1 MIGIANPSN
10 PLCDRFNHYNVL
22 MFCNSAGWSRIVQQD
37 EWHWKVSGGE
47 VEGVEFQHRKLW
59 RVRDA
64 QRCTWQHVLLKIYWI
79 GSFTLL
85 DNLLFKAPQ
94 YSDIK
99 TIQDKQSYIISTLN
113 SLSDMHILCTSAR
126 LLKLDF
132 QHARRKCTLWVI
144 NIKTCQTANMS
155 FYTVKLEHSS
165 VGTNK
170 PVWTWRWTLYLICGD
185 FLCFPESQQL
195 LNNGSEMWVV
205 YVGGKWWCSVCVCVC
220 MRANPASQ
228 NST

>member
-22 MFCNSAGWSRIVQQD
+22 MFCNSAGWSCIVQQD

-64 QRCTWQHVLLKIYWI
+64 QRCTWQHVLLKIHWI

-132 QHARRKCTLWVI
+132 QHARRKCPLWVI
-144 NIKTCQTANMS
+144 NIKMSNCKYVILHSEARTFQCRNKQTSLDVEVDTLSHLWWFPVFPWISTTPQQWLWN
-155 FYTVKLEHSS
+155 
-165 VGTNK
+165 VG
-170 PVWTWRWTLYLICGD
+170 
-185 FLCFPESQQL
+185 
-195 LNNGSEMWVV
+195 
-205 YVGGKWWCSVCVCVC
+205 CVCRWKMMV
-220 MRANPASQ
+220 
-228 NST
+228 